1 MVIGLETRTA
11 VTWSRY
17 CVIYILL
24 WRWSPRLWCL
34 MDHPVVDWLRFD
46 PLVGVIGGSS
56 EVMELQP
63 FLTFP
68 QHVP

>member
-1 MVIGLETRTA
+1 MVIGLEAWCA

-17 CVIYILL
+17 CVINVTLRL
-24 WRWSPRLWCL
+24 WSLRLWCL
-34 MDHPVVDWLRFD
+34 VDHPVIDWLRFD
-46 PLVGVIGGSS
+46 PLICLLGGSS